1 MSLNI
6 ENVLSLH
13 TICLGNGTLL
23 TLNIL
28 RKPISFK
35 TSVHEYG
42 SHLPGFFFISALG
55 TINLAWSLRK
65 VSK

>member
-13 TICLGNGTLL
+13 TICLGEGTLL

-28 RKPISFK
+28 RKPIAFK

-42 SHLPGFFFISALG
+42 SHLPGFFLFQHYYKF
-55 TINLAWSLRK
+55 SLESEK
-65 VSK
+65 G